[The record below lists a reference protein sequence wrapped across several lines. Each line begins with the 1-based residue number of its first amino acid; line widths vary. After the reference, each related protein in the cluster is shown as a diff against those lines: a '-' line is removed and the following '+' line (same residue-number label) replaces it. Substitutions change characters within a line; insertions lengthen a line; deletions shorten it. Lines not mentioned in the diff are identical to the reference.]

1 MRRTHFIALFSL
13 LMFFPLNAPAR
24 ADGPSGTLQP
34 GARIDFRFDYRG
46 DGSQIRVA
54 LDSSDSQWLT
64 LSVYTP
70 DQAETLRRGG
80 TVDPIGRGT
89 PSRDHD
95 LFWAGGFRAPG
106 VYHVIVASRATA
118 PIVYRLDITGD
129 GVTGAAPVAAVAPT
143 ALPANRVVT
152 DKGRNVLV
160 VNLPQGAGTNT
171 LHLTMPSVPTNCT
184 HANQVRSLIASSLKL
199 CPNETYPPLRVAGSN
214 IGIFADEAHTAVVS
228 SSGRQFA
235 ITVEGSNNWV
245 EGVTIQAR
253 ADPQD
258 ATAWLCLYDECD
270 FPTQPLTTVRGGIHY
285 GGGILLKGSGSTVHG
300 VTVRGGVI
308 GIATVDG
315 RGNAIVDNTLN
326 DLGWG
331 SFNVNSN
338 YSYYVGNVLNR
349 NNRACTTPDGRK
361 FLHGCETSGWVCLNC
376 QQNIVATNHC
386 ELSANCF
393 YLSGEREMDSNDN
406 RLLANYCFGASD
418 NCFELTFSQ
427 RNLLQDNVGTMD
439 AKTTTPCKYPFWVGG
454 SIVFFQNNQWQCS
467 IDPDDAFNQARD
479 STIVATN
486 IINLDVAGVPP
497 SALLPPA
504 TNPPPIP
511 KERTLTPQSTPTLQ
525 GAALPLGRAAAVA
538 GAAKSN

>member
-1 MRRTHFIALFSL
+1 MRRICFIGFLSL
-13 LMFFPLNAPAR
+13 LCLSSLSSLAQ

-34 GARIDFRFDYRG
+34 GARVDYRFDYRG
-46 DGSQIRVA
+46 DGSQIRAA

-64 LSVYTP
+64 LSIYTP
-70 DQAETLRRGG
+70 SQVESLRRGG
-80 TVDPIGRGT
+80 AVDPVGRGT

-95 LFWAGGFRAPG
+95 LFWAGGFRVPG
-106 VYHVIVASRATA
+106 VYHVFVESRATV
-118 PIVYRLDITGD
+118 PILFRLDISGD
-129 GVTGAAPVAAVAPT
+129 GVSGAGPVVPVAATP
-143 ALPANRVVT
+143 PPPNRVVA
-152 DKGRNVLV
+152 DKGQNTLV

-171 LHLTMPSVPTNCT
+171 LRLQMPNIPTNCT
-184 HANQVRSLIASSLKL
+184 HANQVPPVLASSLKL
-199 CPNETYPPLRVAGSN
+199 CPNETYPPLRVAGSS
-214 IGIFADEAHTAVVS
+214 IGIFADDAHTAVVT

-235 ITVEGSNNWV
+235 ITVEGANNWV

-253 ADPQD
+253 ADTQD
-258 ATAWLCLYDECD
+258 ATAWLCLYDECL
-270 FPTQPLTTVRGGIHY
+270 FPTQPPMALRGGIRY
-285 GGGILLKGSGSTVHG
+285 GGGILLKGSNSTVHG
-300 VTVRGGVI
+300 VTVRGGII

-326 DLGWG
+326 ELGWG

-338 YSYYVGNVLNR
+338 NSYFVGNVLNR

-376 QQNIVATNHC
+376 QQNIVATNRC

-393 YLSGEREMDSNDN
+393 YMSGEREMASNDN
-406 RLLANYCFGASD
+406 KLLANYCSGASD

-427 RNLLQDNVGTMD
+427 RNVLRDNVGTMD
-439 AKTTTPCKYPFWVGG
+439 SKTDTPCKYPFWVGG
-454 SIVFFQNNQWQCS
+454 SIVFFQNNRWQCN

-497 SALLPPA
+497 SALLPAATKPPPA
-504 TNPPPIP
+504 T
-511 KERTLTPQSTPTLQ
+511 KQSTPATQ
-525 GAALPLGRAAAVA
+525 GTALPLGWAAAVA
-538 GAAKSN
+538 GTAKPN

>member
-1 MRRTHFIALFSL
+1 MTRIPVVVLLTLLLFFSIY
-13 LMFFPLNAPAR
+13 APAL
-24 ADGPSGTLQP
+24 ADGPSGTLLP
-34 GARIDFRFDYRG
+34 GARVDYRFDYRG

-64 LSVYTP
+64 LSIYTP
-70 DQAETLRRGG
+70 SQAETLRRGG
-80 TVDPIGRGT
+80 TVDPVGRGT

-106 VYHVIVASRATA
+106 VYHVFVGSRANA
-118 PIVYRLDITGD
+118 PILYQLDITGD
-129 GVTGAAPVAAVAPT
+129 GVSGAGPVVAVVPT
-143 ALPANRVVT
+143 PLPANRVVP
-152 DKGRNVLV
+152 DRGQNVLV
-160 VNLPQGAGTNT
+160 VNLPRGAGTNA
-171 LHLTMPSVPTNCT
+171 LRLPMPNVPTNCT
-184 HANQVRSLIASSLKL
+184 HANQIPTVIAQSIKL
-199 CPNETYPPLRVAGSN
+199 CPRETYPPLRVVGSN
-214 IGIFADEAHTAVVS
+214 IGVFADDAHTAVVT

-235 ITVEGSNNWV
+235 ITVEGANNWV

-258 ATAWLCLYDECD
+258 ATAWLCLYDECL
-270 FPTQPLTTVRGGIHY
+270 FPTQPLTALRGGIRY

-300 VTVRGGVI
+300 VTVRGGII

-338 YSYYVGNVLNR
+338 NSYFVGNILNR

-393 YLSGEREMDSNDN
+393 YMSGERGMDSNDN
-406 RLLANYCFGASD
+406 KLLANYCSGASD

-427 RNLLQDNVGTMD
+427 RNVLQDNVGTMD
-439 AKTTTPCKYPFWVGG
+439 SNTYTPCKYPFWVGG
-454 SIVFFQNNQWQCS
+454 SIVFFQNNRWQCS
-467 IDPDDAFNQARD
+467 IDPDDAFNQSRD

-504 TNPPPIP
+504 TKAPPAP
-511 KERTLTPQSTPTLQ
+511 KQSTPTLQ
-525 GAALPLGRAAAVA
+525 GTALPLGWGAAVA
-538 GAAKSN
+538 GTAKPN